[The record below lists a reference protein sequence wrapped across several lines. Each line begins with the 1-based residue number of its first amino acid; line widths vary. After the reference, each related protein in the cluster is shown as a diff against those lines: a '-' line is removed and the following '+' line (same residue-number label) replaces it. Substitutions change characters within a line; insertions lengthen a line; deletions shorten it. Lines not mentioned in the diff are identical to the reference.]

1 MNSPIKLTKQKLSV
15 SAAKKKAARDLIAA
29 KSAKR
34 KAHKADSQAKR
45 RKAVKSGKDIKGK
58 DYDHKDGKF
67 KSVAANRGN
76 DKQGTRQEGN
86 KKYKIKK

>member
-1 MNSPIKLTKQKLSV
+1 MNSPIKLTKQKLSK
-15 SAAKKKAARDLIAA
+15 SAAKKKAERDKRDAM
-29 KSAKR
+29 STER
-34 KAHKADSQAKR
+34 KAKKADNQVKR
-45 RKAVKSGKDIKGK
+45 RKAIKAGKNIKGK

-76 DKQGTRQEGN
+76 DKQGTRQEGG

>member
-1 MNSPIKLTKQKLSV
+1 MNSPIKLTKQKLST
-15 SAAKKKAARDLIAA
+15 SAAKKKAVRDLFAA

-45 RKAVKSGKDIKGK
+45 RKAVKSGKNIKGK

-67 KSVAANRGN
+67 KTVAANRGN
-76 DKQGTRQEGN
+76 DGGGTRQEGKRN
-86 KKYKIKK
+86 YKIKK